1 MGTGFAFMLATRPEN
16 QTKSMIMNPR
26 LCGDTDQLI
35 EVKNVYGLKILE
47 KAAWCATGHA
57 RDGHT
62 VIGLGAEFGAPIN
75 YGTAGPE

>member
-1 MGTGFAFMLATRPEN
+1 
-16 QTKSMIMNPR
+16 
-26 LCGDTDQLI
+26 LI